1 VSQPVEAFR
10 NALKIPELKQRIFFT
25 IFILAVYRLGCH
37 IPTPGVDGAALS
49 KLIDTLSQGGGGV
62 GVLGFYDLFSGG
74 ALHNATV
81 FALGIMPYISS
92 SIILQL
98 LTSVVPSLEKLAKE
112 GAEGQ
117 KKITQY
123 TRYGTVVLSIIQ
135 AIGIAVYLEGFN
147 SKGSVPI
154 VPNPGFGFRLMCIIS
169 FTTGTAF
176 IMWLGEQISER
187 GIGNGMS
194 LLIFA
199 GIVSRMPHAVFNM
212 FRLVS
217 ARQMSTFEALILVVA
232 LVLVVAGIVLVTTGQ
247 RRIPVQ
253 YPRQVKGR
261 KVYGGQRNYL
271 PLRVNQAGV
280 IPIIFASSILMLPQ
294 MIGSAV
300 SNESVKYFF
309 NAYMNQSSVLYN
321 VLYALMIIFFCF
333 FYTAITFNPIEMA
346 DNMKKNG
353 GVVMGVRPGKATAE
367 YLNTVMVRITLV
379 GSLFLAVVAL
389 LPHIMISGLN
399 LADPE
404 IAQFFGGT
412 SLLILVGVAL
422 DTVKQIEQHLV
433 MHHYDG
439 FMKGRRIRGR
449 R

>member
-1 VSQPVEAFR
+1 
-10 NALKIPELKQRIFFT
+10 
-25 IFILAVYRLGCH
+25 
-37 IPTPGVDGAALS
+37 
-49 KLIDTLSQGGGGV
+49 
-62 GVLGFYDLFSGG
+62 
-74 ALHNATV
+74 
-81 FALGIMPYISS
+81 
-92 SIILQL
+92 
-98 LTSVVPSLEKLAKE
+98 
-112 GAEGQ
+112 
-117 KKITQY
+117 
-123 TRYGTVVLSIIQ
+123 
-135 AIGIAVYLEGFN
+135 
-147 SKGSVPI
+147 
-154 VPNPGFGFRLMCIIS
+154 
-169 FTTGTAF
+169 
-176 IMWLGEQISER
+176 
-187 GIGNGMS
+187 
-194 LLIFA
+194 
-199 GIVSRMPHAVFNM
+199 
-212 FRLVS
+212 
-217 ARQMSTFEALILVVA
+217 
-232 LVLVVAGIVLVTTGQ
+232 VTTGQ

-280 IPIIFASSILMLPQ
+280 IPIIFASSILMLPA
-294 MIGSAV
+294 MMGSAV
-300 SNESVKYFF
+300 SNEVVKDFF
-309 NAYMNQSSVLYN
+309 HTWLESSGVVYN
-321 VLYALMIIFFCF
+321 VLYAALIIFFCF

-379 GSLFLAVVAL
+379 GSLFLAMVAL
-389 LPHIMISGLN
+389 LPHLMTSGLR

-422 DTVKQIEQHLV
+422 DTVKQIEQHLI